1 MIRLHHV
8 PESRS
13 FRTLWLLEELGLEY
27 DVQLWD
33 FFNGSM
39 RSPEFLAISPAGRV
53 PALEIDG
60 RTLFESGAIAQYL
73 CETRPSHNLM
83 PIPGETERGEFLEW
97 LHFAETMGGLLA
109 NLTQHHI
116 VLRDPSMRSET
127 VMRLEAKRLE
137 KCLSAVEDVVEGR
150 DFLLKSGF
158 SAADIAVAYGMI
170 IGQKFVKLDAFPAVT
185 AYFERLKSRDAYER
199 ATERD
204 GDAVIYRHAFYPPP
218 EK

>member
-13 FRTLWLLEELGLEY
+13 FRTLWLLEELGLEF
-27 DVQLWD
+27 DVKFWD
-33 FFNGSM
+33 FFDGSM
-39 RSPEFLAISPAGRV
+39 RKPEFLAISPAGRV

-60 RTLFESGAIAQYL
+60 LALFESGAIAQYL
-73 CETRPSHNLM
+73 CETRPDQSLAPM
-83 PIPGETERGEFLEW
+83 PGDLERAEFLEW
-97 LHFAETMGGLLA
+97 LHFAETIGALLA

-116 VLRDPSMRSET
+116 VLRDPSMRSDT

-137 KCLSAVEDVVEGR
+137 KCLNAVETVVSKQ
-150 DFLLKSGF
+150 DYLLNAGF

-170 IGQKFVKLDAFPAVT
+170 IGQKFTTLDQFPAVQD
-185 AYFERLKSRDAYER
+185 YFERLKSRDAYQR
-199 ATERD
+199 AVMRD
-204 GDAVIYRHAFYPPP
+204 GAAVIYRKDFYPPP